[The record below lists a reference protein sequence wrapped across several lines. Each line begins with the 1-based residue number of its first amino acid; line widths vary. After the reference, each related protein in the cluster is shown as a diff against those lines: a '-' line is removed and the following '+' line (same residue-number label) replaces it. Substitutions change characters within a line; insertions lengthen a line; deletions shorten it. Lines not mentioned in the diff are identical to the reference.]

1 MKHLLLTL
9 ASSLIFLVSSGNL
22 SADENPVP
30 TENAAPTENTVP
42 ESETPKQAEPT
53 PSPAETPKSEEKPS
67 APIQI
72 EGNFV
77 ETEKEAE
84 ELGPKNKE
92 FMKFYFEFREIV
104 KRLNALKAE
113 LPDAKPERQV
123 EIDKEYTE
131 KVAKGIELNKKMVD
145 TGLDAFDEA
154 PNRNPFACNYL
165 YSLVEWEFQRDNF
178 DQSVRI
184 FKRLA
189 VHGIDKT
196 ASILYVF
203 AAWSALMTMDLDNAE
218 KWLQIADELGV
229 LQNVVEGY
237 SQNEKGRETIFFM
250 QGMFSNIEDFRKN
263 WAKEQEIRKAETEAG
278 EKDPA
283 QKLPRVLLKTTK
295 GDIVVEL
302 FENEAPNTVAN
313 FVSLVESGFYDGTIF
328 HRVLPRFMAQGGD
341 PRGNGSGGPGYSI
354 DCENRG
360 PNARKHFRGSL
371 SMAHAGADTGG
382 SQFFLTFI
390 PTYSLDR
397 TSRPPGHTVFG
408 RVVEGIDVLADIQ
421 RYDPDDKEA
430 IIPERD
436 KIVEAK
442 VLYKR
447 DHEYKPIKNANRR

>member
-1 MKHLLLTL
+1 M
-9 ASSLIFLVSSGNL
+9 ASFLIFLVSTGNL
-22 SADENPVP
+22 SADE
-30 TENAAPTENTVP
+30 APT
-42 ESETPKQAEPT
+42 QAEPAT
-53 PSPAETPKSEEKPS
+53 PTETATTEPAMTESATPTETVKTEPATTE
-67 APIQI
+67 APPVQV
-72 EGNFV
+72 EANFV

-84 ELGPKNKE
+84 ELGAKNKE
-92 FMKFYFEFREIV
+92 FMGIYHEFREIV
-104 KRLNALKAE
+104 KRLNALKVE
-113 LPDAKPERQV
+113 LPDAKPERQI
-123 EIDKEYTE
+123 EIDKEYAE
-131 KVAKGIELNKKMVD
+131 KVVRGIELNKKMVAV
-145 TGLDAFDEA
+145 GLDAFDEA

-178 DQSVRI
+178 DQSVQI
-184 FKRLA
+184 FKRLSA
-189 VHGIDKT
+189 HGVEKS
-196 ASILYVF
+196 ASVLYVF

-218 KWLQIADELGV
+218 KWLQTAEKLGV
-229 LQNVVEGY
+229 LKNVVDGY
-237 SQNEKGRETIFFM
+237 SQNEKGRETLYFM

-263 WAKEQEIRKAETEAG
+263 WTREQEIRKAETEAG

-283 QKLPRVLLKTTK
+283 QKLPRVLLKTSK
-295 GDIVVEL
+295 GDIVIEL

-313 FVSLVESGFYDGTIF
+313 FISLVESGFYDGTIF

-390 PTYSLDR
+390 PTFSLDR
-397 TSRPPGHTVFG
+397 TTRPPGHTVFG

-430 IIPERD
+430 MIPERD

-442 VLYKR
+442 VLNKR